1 MLDMVRRE
9 ILPAVVGYTDR
20 LVRSLLRKR
29 EAQLPCACEER
40 LSKELSALSD
50 GIDQTAE
57 QLDAAIARARDCAG
71 GEASA
76 RCHHDEVLPVMHAL
90 RALCDEAELLVAKDV
105 WPYPSYGEM
114 LFSVM

>member
-9 ILPAVVGYTDR
+9 MRPAVVGYTDR

-40 LSKELSALSD
+40 LSKKLSALSD
-50 GIDQTAE
+50 GIDQTAG
-57 QLDAAIARARDCAG
+57 QL
-71 GEASA
+71 
-76 RCHHDEVLPVMHAL
+76 
-90 RALCDEAELLVAKDV
+90 DEAELLVAKDV